1 LTQLVY
7 IYCSRNM
14 TSLDQE
20 WLSYV
25 CSHRMGKEFS
35 GGAMVMGGVEGVAN
49 ANVSGEKKDK
59 DKKKAAPFLSSTSTS
74 TPTSV
79 STTAPS
85 PIDLIISTKTKV
97 LFLNQPIDIHSLFW
111 RIPVTD
117 YWMPVTGVLKKQI
130 KIVSKTP
137 EEYQQ
142 YRERLVG
149 IRYYKEHVIK
159 QIDNPTARSIKF
171 KDERKLTVGLSRKDI
186 MAYRIKLK
194 NAFYNCF
201 ALVLRVMLEEDSKE
215 VDTRFREVH
224 VKVFNTGKMEIPGIV
239 DYRILNAV
247 KTAIMDLL
255 RPMLDVAV
263 LPRPLEFIENSHE
276 DHVLINSNFNCGYYI
291 HREKLYVILKN
302 EPYHI
307 DSSYDPCTYPGVKCK
322 FYFNHDLG
330 FDPERQNGRILREDR
345 SMKMCE
351 LDTSKKYTEVSFMIF
366 RTGSG
371 LIVGNCTEKVLRF
384 VFEFIK
390 DILVREQAHICIA
403 NEIPAVKPKTTAI
416 RPRHVWFDAQA
427 TL

>member
-1 LTQLVY
+1 
-7 IYCSRNM
+7 
-14 TSLDQE
+14 
-20 WLSYV
+20 
-25 CSHRMGKEFS
+25 MGKEFS

-49 ANVSGEKKDK
+49 ANVSGDHEKVDSNEKE
-59 DKKKAAPFLSSTSTS
+59 KKAAPFFSNTS

-85 PIDLIISTKTKV
+85 PIELIISTKTKV

-201 ALVLRVMLEEDSKE
+201 ALVIRVRLEEEETKE
-215 VDTRFREVH
+215 GSDAGTMDLRFREVH

-247 KTAIMDLL
+247 KTAIADLL
-255 RPMLDVAV
+255 RPMIC
-263 LPRPLEFIENSHE
+263 RPLEFIENSHE

-291 HREKLYVILKN
+291 HREKLYSILKN

-390 DILVREQAHICIA
+390 NILLREQTNICIA
-403 NEIPAVKPKTTAI
+403 NEIPVVKPKTTAI